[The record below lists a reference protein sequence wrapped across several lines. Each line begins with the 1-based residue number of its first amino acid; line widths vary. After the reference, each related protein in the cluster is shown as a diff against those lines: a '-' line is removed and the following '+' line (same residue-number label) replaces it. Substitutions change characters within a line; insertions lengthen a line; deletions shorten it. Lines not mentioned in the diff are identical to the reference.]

1 MNCGDGDAPG
11 RQHDGE
17 PDDIA
22 ELQAQMAAMSRGAGD
37 PKELIAAVRKA
48 PLLLALL
55 APEQLWTCE
64 LEEAQWLFAFTT
76 TSELH
81 AFVQQKWDASQPGD
95 LPPELAQRAV
105 YLRVN
110 GAELLEDLV
119 PALMER
125 DRLPYGV
132 ALDISSPQR
141 TFLPPLPGI
150 VPEHAALD
158 LDAAPGAGAEGTA
171 A

>member
-1 MNCGDGDAPG
+1 M
-11 RQHDGE
+11 
-17 PDDIA
+17 A
-22 ELQAQMAAMSRGAGD
+22 ELHARMAAMSRGAGD
-37 PKELIAAVRKA
+37 PEKVIAAVRDA
-48 PLLLALL
+48 TLLLALL
-55 APEQLWTCE
+55 GPEQLWTCE

-76 TSELH
+76 TGELH
-81 AFVQQKWDASQPGD
+81 DFLRQKWEASRPGD

-110 GAELLEDLV
+110 GAELLEELV

-132 ALDISSPQR
+132 ALDVTSPR
-141 TFLPPLPGI
+141 RAFLPPLPGV
-150 VPEHAALD
+150 VPDHAALD
-158 LDAAPGAGAEGTA
+158 LDAATGAGTGGTA